1 MRAKKNKLRV
11 VQRDAKPTV
20 SLGRF
25 FSFGFKDDM
34 ETPVE
39 CYAKLLAVHLA
50 SRSSVQRTVVANV
63 LAEWAL
69 AAKSQPPQLVKQ
81 VRASMASLA
90 KSTIPSI
97 VFDLPISLPSWLK
110 APFSGGYRNCR
121 SFFFDGSLRVNQ
133 IKAL

>member
-1 MRAKKNKLRV
+1 
-11 VQRDAKPTV
+11 
-20 SLGRF
+20 
-25 FSFGFKDDM
+25 M

-81 VRASMASLA
+81 VRASMASRKIDDPINSFRPTNLPPILVEG
-90 KSTIPSI
+90 T
-97 VFDLPISLPSWLK
+97 VFGRLQKL
-110 APFSGGYRNCR
+110 
-121 SFFFDGSLRVNQ
+121 
-133 IKAL
+133 